1 MAHRTVP
8 VFMLGFSLRE
18 FLVQPGQ
25 GCYARQKHPAENE
38 PGCLQNTLHKA
49 ITSL

>member
-18 FLVQPGQ
+18 FLIQPGQ
-25 GCYARQKHPAENE
+25 DCYACQKHSAENE
-38 PGCLQNTLHKA
+38 PGCLQKVLHKA